1 VDDDMNLLHVGRSIC
16 MMCSGPHL
24 YSCCR

>member
-1 VDDDMNLLHVGRSIC
+1 VDDDMNLLSIC
-16 MMCSGPHL
+16 MMCSGSHL